1 MNKGKISMYNSE
13 FGYGLIITED
23 NKSFSF
29 INVHNEDFNQNDNV
43 TFEIIEEEKNSFA
56 TNIQKIDS
64 INKKSQQNK
73 IKLYILDYN
82 EQFIKKIISE
92 LEELNLFEVVGS
104 LSDGKNA
111 IEEIDKLLDV
121 DVLIINLVLP
131 NLDGLAIL
139 KHLSKKQPS
148 IFKKIIASSFFV
160 TSDLMDVLRELNV
173 VYFMMYPYTVENIIE
188 VLNTFLPN
196 TQKRENEMM
205 KKLDY
210 EITKL
215 FIDLGVPANLRA
227 YDYLKTAIIECID
240 NYSKIND
247 KYLIEELYP
256 MIGLKYDCSGMSVE
270 RSMRTAIRIAVERGN
285 SKTLGNLFGHT
296 ISIYKDNPTN
306 SEFIF
311 TITKKLHLK
320 LYESGDDVQNIRIC
334 QMKI

>member
-1 MNKGKISMYNSE
+1 MKKTKI
-13 FGYGLIITED
+13 FII
-23 NKSFSF
+23 
-29 INVHNEDFNQNDNV
+29 
-43 TFEIIEEEKNSFA
+43 
-56 TNIQKIDS
+56 
-64 INKKSQQNK
+64 
-73 IKLYILDYN
+73 DYN
-82 EQFIKKIISE
+82 QGFIENLK
-92 LEELNLFEVVGS
+92 EEVQMEGEIEIVGS

-139 KHLSKKQPS
+139 KYLSKKTTP
-148 IFKKIIASSFFV
+148 IFKKIIATSFFA
-160 TSDLMDVLRELNV
+160 TADLMNVLRELNV

-196 TQKRENEMM
+196 TQKREKEMM

-215 FIDLGVPANLRA
+215 FIDIGIPANLKG
-227 YDYLKTAIIECID
+227 YNYLKTAIIECVYNHHQID
-240 NYSKIND
+240 YMTK
-247 KYLIEELYP
+247 ELYP

-306 SEFIF
+306 SEFIS
-311 TITKKLHLK
+311 IIAEKLRL
-320 LYESGDDVQNIRIC
+320 
-334 QMKI
+334 QMFEMQSVA